1 MKIRHRK
8 ILTVILA
15 LSIVL
20 TLAACGDK
28 SGDKSGG
35 SDVAGTYTMALTF
48 SDFGDKSNH
57 SGYLGYSGSDQTTS
71 QTNTL
76 ELKSDGTYTLTK
88 HMEDTGMLIKVDYV
102 FSGSYT
108 AEGQTVTLKAAE
120 KCTYSEDWGNLFG
133 YITNIEGKDST
144 DAEILSVFPT
154 QYYAVSESGNADAV
168 VTVSSEGTFSY

>member
-1 MKIRHRK
+1 MKTKYSK
-8 ILTVILA
+8 ILTVILT

-20 TLAACGDK
+20 TLAACG
-28 SGDKSGG
+28 GKSGG

-48 SDFGDKSNH
+48 SDIGENSNH

-120 KCTYSEDWGNLFG
+120 KCTYSEDWGNLSG
-133 YITNIEGKDST
+133 YVTNIEGKDST

-154 QYYAVSESGNADAV
+154 QYYAISESGNADAV